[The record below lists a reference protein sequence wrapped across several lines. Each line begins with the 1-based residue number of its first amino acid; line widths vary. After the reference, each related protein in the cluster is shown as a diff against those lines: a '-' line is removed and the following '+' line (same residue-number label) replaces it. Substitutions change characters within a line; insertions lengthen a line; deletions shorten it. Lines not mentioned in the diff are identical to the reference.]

1 MKNQRE
7 IEDSDRRIIELERSV
22 ESLEI
27 KKQSVERQFELFKKQ
42 AAEQNSSLN
51 EIVNSEKATRDMWI
65 ERFEKEQA
73 AHNQTQQALL
83 QVKSDLKD

>member
-7 IEDSDRRIIELERSV
+7 IEDSDRRIIELERNF

-27 KKQSVERQFELFKKQ
+27 KKQSVDRQFELFKKQ
-42 AAEQNSSLN
+42 AAEQKSSLN

-65 ERFEKEQA
+65 ERFEKE
-73 AHNQTQQALL
+73 
-83 QVKSDLKD
+83 

>member
-7 IEDSDRRIIELERSV
+7 IEDSDHRIIELERSV

-65 ERFEKEQA
+65 ERFEKE
-73 AHNQTQQALL
+73 
-83 QVKSDLKD
+83 

>member
-42 AAEQNSSLN
+42 GAEQNSSLN

-65 ERFEKEQA
+65 ERFEKE
-73 AHNQTQQALL
+73 
-83 QVKSDLKD
+83 